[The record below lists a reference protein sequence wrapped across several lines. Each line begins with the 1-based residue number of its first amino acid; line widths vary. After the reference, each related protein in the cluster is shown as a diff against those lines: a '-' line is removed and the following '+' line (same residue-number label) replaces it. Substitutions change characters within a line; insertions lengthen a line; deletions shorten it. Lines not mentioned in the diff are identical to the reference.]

1 MGTTKILTI
10 LLILVTSIFIFTT
23 YRMSNV
29 ITNKTD
35 TSDSLKYELMAC
47 DSENQMLGTLLF
59 QIKKNDSQV
68 IINAIDSLNQ
78 E

>member
-1 MGTTKILTI
+1 MT
-10 LLILVTSIFIFTT
+10 
-23 YRMSNV
+23 NV

-59 QIKKNDSQV
+59 QIKKTDSQV
-68 IINAIDSLNQ
+68 IINAIDSLNK